1 MTYLRGL
8 PLCWSALFVYDRYFH
23 KMLWLNRYGI
33 IPVDCVVVH
42 KNGITVDN
50 RLSNFELA
58 QIDPVLRVPN
68 LPQISPEEEER
79 RARSGDIYRTL

>member
-1 MTYLRGL
+1 
-8 PLCWSALFVYDRYFH
+8 
-23 KMLWLNRYGI
+23 MLWLNRYGI